1 MAINPESKSR
11 QTNREVLNELIKL
24 HGKTAL
30 GGKLPA
36 YDGRK
41 SLYTAGSLPFES
53 EEFVVTLVDPEKK
66 DKERSSQILFW
77 STFQYYMKVISP
89 LHMLMFFNL

>member
-1 MAINPESKSR
+1 VAINPESKSR

-30 GGKLPA
+30 GGA

>member
-1 MAINPESKSR
+1 M
-11 QTNREVLNELIKL
+11 NREVLSELIKL
-24 HGKTAL
+24 HGKTSL

-53 EEFVVTLVDPEKK
+53 EEFSVTLVDPEKK
-66 DKERSSQILFW
+66 DKEKYDSILYLQSCPTCLSIVFV
-77 STFQYYMKVISP
+77 SAATNLLP
-89 LHMLMFFNL
+89 LHLQG

>member
-1 MAINPESKSR
+1 MLQVSINPESKSR
-11 QTNREVLNELIKL
+11 ATNREVLNDLIKL
-24 HGKTAL
+24 HGKTSL

-53 EEFVVTLVDPEKK
+53 EEFVVKLIDPEKK
-66 DKERSSQILFW
+66 DKERFVGCKLEI
-77 STFQYYMKVISP
+77 
-89 LHMLMFFNL
+89 